1 MMKRLASG
9 ILSLSAGLLVGCER
23 TDRPHLPSMDA
34 ATPSTTE
41 TATFALG

>member
-23 TDRPHLPSMDA
+23 TERAHIPSIDA
-34 ATPSTTE
+34 AAPSTTE